1 MPVCIMPVMTHTLI
15 LLLALVSGVVR
26 AEPASDMAERLAA
39 CAACH
44 GEQGEGRAGNEYYP
58 HLAGKPSGYLL
69 PQLKAFRDG
78 RRHYAQM
85 NWLMRNMDDTYLARI
100 AGYYASLPPQSS
112 AQPVA
117 MMAADAARARE
128 LVERG
133 DPARGVPAC
142 ATCHGED
149 LSGLEPGVP
158 ALLGLPPDYVIAQLG
173 AWRIGTR
180 SATTPDCMADI
191 AKALDPGDF
200 RRLGEW
206 LASKGATH
214 SLPPAVAGSY
224 ALPVACGDL
233 PTREVQP

>member
-1 MPVCIMPVMTHTLI
+1 MTHTLI
-15 LLLALVSGVVR
+15 LLLALASG
-26 AEPASDMAERLAA
+26 AALASEPKSGMPERLAA

-58 HLAGKPSGYLL
+58 HLAGKPSGYLRS
-69 PQLKAFRDG
+69 QLKAFRDG

-85 NWLMRNMDDTYLARI
+85 NWLMRNMDDAYLARI
-100 AGYYASLPPQSS
+100 ADYYASLPPRSS

-117 MMAADAARARE
+117 MTTAAAARARE

-206 LASKGATH
+206 MASQGATH
-214 SLPPAVAGSY
+214 SLLPAVAGSY

>member
-1 MPVCIMPVMTHTLI
+1 
-15 LLLALVSGVVR
+15 
-26 AEPASDMAERLAA
+26 
-39 CAACH
+39 
-44 GEQGEGRAGNEYYP
+44 
-58 HLAGKPSGYLL
+58 
-69 PQLKAFRDG
+69 
-78 RRHYAQM
+78 
-85 NWLMRNMDDTYLARI
+85 MDDAYLARI
-100 AGYYASLPPQSS
+100 ADYYASLPPRSS

-117 MMAADAARARE
+117 MTTAAAARARE

-206 LASKGATH
+206 MASQGATH
-214 SLPPAVAGSY
+214 SLLPAVAGSY